1 MLFFN
6 KEGLKTLPEFNHEK
20 SVSPINRENVARSPV
35 IEQKRL
41 AKRKTKKNT
50 KTQVKKW
57 NDVNKNN
64 EINKLKIVSR
74 ERSREK

>member
-1 MLFFN
+1 M
-6 KEGLKTLPEFNHEK
+6 LPEFNHEK

-50 KTQVKKW
+50 KTQEVK
-57 NDVNKNN
+57 
-64 EINKLKIVSR
+64 
-74 ERSREK
+74 